1 MVLEKESGAGT
12 KQGVPRLE
20 LRGIEKSFPGCKA
33 NAGIDLTIR
42 PGEIHALLGENG
54 AGKSTLVK
62 IIYGILHA
70 DAGSITWEGEATHI
84 AGPSFARNLGIGMVF
99 QHFSLFEALTVAE
112 NIALGVEGEHDMG
125 RLEARIEEVS
135 TAYGLPLEPRRHVH
149 SLSVGERQRIEIVR
163 CLLQNPRLLIMDE
176 PTSVLTPQEVE
187 TLFGTLRR
195 LSAEGCSILYI
206 SHKLDEIRQLCDM
219 ATVLRGGKLIGVCD
233 PKQESAKS
241 LARMMIGDDVKEPRQ
256 LGNETPGAM
265 VLSVADLS
273 LQSRDPFGT
282 DLKAVTFNV
291 HAGEIFGIAG
301 IAGNGQNELLAAL
314 SGEELVPDSAAVVMS
329 GQAAGRLGPRHRRA
343 LGLSFVPEERHGH
356 GAVPALNLIENAFL
370 SAHLREKLVRW
381 GLIDF
386 AKTRTYAQKICETFD
401 VRTSGVDAE
410 ASSLSGGNLQKFI
423 IGREILQ
430 RPSLMIAAQPTWGV
444 DAGAA
449 AAIHQAL
456 IDLAASGTAVLV
468 VSQELDELFAIT
480 DRIAVMSAG
489 HLSAARSTR
498 ATTLEEIGLLMGG
511 DGRRAEEPITHVA

>member
-1 MVLEKESGAGT
+1 
-12 KQGVPRLE
+12 
-20 LRGIEKSFPGCKA
+20 
-33 NAGIDLTIR
+33 
-42 PGEIHALLGENG
+42 
-54 AGKSTLVK
+54 
-62 IIYGILHA
+62 
-70 DAGSITWEGEATHI
+70 
-84 AGPSFARNLGIGMVF
+84 
-99 QHFSLFEALTVAE
+99 
-112 NIALGVEGEHDMG
+112 
-125 RLEARIEEVS
+125 
-135 TAYGLPLEPRRHVH
+135 
-149 SLSVGERQRIEIVR
+149 
-163 CLLQNPRLLIMDE
+163 
-176 PTSVLTPQEVE
+176 
-187 TLFGTLRR
+187 
-195 LSAEGCSILYI
+195 
-206 SHKLDEIRQLCDM
+206 
-219 ATVLRGGKLIGVCD
+219 
-233 PKQESAKS
+233 
-241 LARMMIGDDVKEPRQ
+241 
-256 LGNETPGAM
+256 
-265 VLSVADLS
+265 
-273 LQSRDPFGT
+273 
-282 DLKAVTFNV
+282 
-291 HAGEIFGIAG
+291 
-301 IAGNGQNELLAAL
+301 
-314 SGEELVPDSAAVVMS
+314 
-329 GQAAGRLGPRHRRA
+329 
-343 LGLSFVPEERHGH
+343 
-356 GAVPALNLIENAFL
+356 LNLIENAFL